1 MEHFQRYKNKTM
13 KELKYFVFQNYY
25 RQIGFTKENSYYPMK
40 HQKKK
45 DLRFL
50 ATKLIAKTP
59 DAGNAKV

>member
-1 MEHFQRYKNKTM
+1 M